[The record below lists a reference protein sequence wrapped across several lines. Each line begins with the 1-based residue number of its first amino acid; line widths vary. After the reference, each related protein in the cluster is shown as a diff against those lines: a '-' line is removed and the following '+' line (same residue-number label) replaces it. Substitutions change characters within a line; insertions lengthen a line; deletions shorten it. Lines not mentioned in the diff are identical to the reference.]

1 MFNPLEQIV
10 TEGKSS
16 SVTGFAASCGWNKHP
31 KLESEISYLE
41 GGDGDLIL
49 PFIEVFYRQ
58 INREPKADQGG
69 EGPQKSV
76 HRGKRPLDR
85 FILQV

>member
-1 MFNPLEQIV
+1 MKQ
-10 TEGKSS
+10 
-16 SVTGFAASCGWNKHP
+16 AP
-31 KLESEISYLE
+31 KLESEINYLE
-41 GGDGDLIL
+41 GGDGDPIL

-76 HRGKRPLDR
+76 HRGKRPLKR